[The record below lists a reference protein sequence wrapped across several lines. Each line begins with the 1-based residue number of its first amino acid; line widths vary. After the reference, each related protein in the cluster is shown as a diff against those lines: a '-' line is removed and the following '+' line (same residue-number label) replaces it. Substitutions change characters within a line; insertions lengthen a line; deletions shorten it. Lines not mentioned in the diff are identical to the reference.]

1 MSELQRTVDTK
12 LKGYASLKWRKP
24 SCGVLF
30 ESILAF
36 GLILFSSCAHYRCDP
51 AYAGP
56 SERSAE
62 MLKYYSYPRQTI
74 EAKVEK
80 IDEKKRYTIE
90 RIEFPSALNVFG
102 TENIKIDY
110 YVQKKHGKFPTVL
123 ILPIS
128 GGVDFSVKGFARLFA
143 SNGFN
148 CAVVHNREVD
158 LEDTESAE
166 EVEDYFRQTV
176 LDNRQ
181 ALDYLVER
189 EEVDE
194 NRLGCLGLSLGGIK
208 ASLVSGVD
216 ERFKC
221 SILGLAGGS
230 IADIAL
236 LSREK
241 DLKDYIKEFME
252 RGISSE
258 TIHAE
263 LSDKVTT
270 DPLKLAEYIDARNVL
285 MYIAAFDRVVPR
297 KCGDKLWEAIGK
309 PEVIYLFSG
318 HYSSFLYLPYA
329 EMKSL
334 SFFKKKFDLR

>member
-1 MSELQRTVDTK
+1 MSELEHTVHTK
-12 LKGYASLKWRKP
+12 SKGYTSLK
-24 SCGVLF
+24 VLF

-62 MLKYYSYPRQTI
+62 MLKYYSYPKRTI

-80 IDEKKRYTIE
+80 IDEKKRYIIE
-90 RIEFPSALNVFG
+90 RIEFPSALNIFG

-110 YVQKKHGKFPTVL
+110 YMQKKHGKFPAVL

-148 CAVVHNREVD
+148 CAVVHNREFD

-181 ALDYLVER
+181 ALDYLIER
-189 EEVDE
+189 KEVDE

-208 ASLVSGVD
+208 ASLISGVD
-216 ERFKC
+216 ERLKC
-221 SILGLAGGS
+221 SVLGLAGGS
-230 IADIAL
+230 IADITL
-236 LSREK
+236 LSREN
-241 DLKDYIKEFME
+241 DLKDYIKELME
-252 RGISSE
+252 QGISSE

-318 HYSSFLYLPYA
+318 HYSSFLFLPYA

-334 SFFKKKFDLR
+334 SFIKKKFDLR

>member
-12 LKGYASLKWRKP
+12 SKGYTSLK
-24 SCGVLF
+24 VLF

-51 AYAGP
+51 AYDGP
-56 SERSAE
+56 SKRSAE
-62 MLKYYSYPRQTI
+62 LLKYYSYPKQTI

-80 IDEKKRYTIE
+80 IDEKKQYVIE
-90 RIEFPSALNVFG
+90 RIEFPSALNIFG
-102 TENIKIDY
+102 TENIKIDC
-110 YVQKKHGKFPTVL
+110 YVQKKYGKFPTVL

-148 CAVVHNREVD
+148 CAVVHNRKVD
-158 LEDTESAE
+158 LDDTESAE

-208 ASLVSGVD
+208 ASLISGVD
-216 ERFKC
+216 ERLKC
-221 SILGLAGGS
+221 SVLGLAGGS

-241 DLKDYIKEFME
+241 DLKDYIKELIE
-252 RGISSE
+252 QGILSE
-258 TIHAE
+258 TIHVE

-297 KCGDKLWEAIGK
+297 KCGDRLWEAIGK

-318 HYSSFLYLPYA
+318 HYSAFLYLPYA
-329 EMKSL
+329 EARSL
-334 SFFKKKFDLR
+334 SFFKKKFELK